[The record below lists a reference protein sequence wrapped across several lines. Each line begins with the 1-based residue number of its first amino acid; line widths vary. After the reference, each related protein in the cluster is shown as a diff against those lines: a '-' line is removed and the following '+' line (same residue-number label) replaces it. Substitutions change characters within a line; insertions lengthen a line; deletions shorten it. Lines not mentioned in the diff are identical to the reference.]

1 MSDDKKVIF
10 SMSRV
15 SKIYS
20 STNKQVLKDIYLSF
34 FYGAKIGILGLN
46 GSGKSSLLKIIAGV
60 DKNYQGDVVFAS
72 GYTVGY
78 LEQEPQLDESKTVIE
93 VVREGVAE
101 IVAILDEFNKI
112 NDMFGLPEVYED
124 ADKMQKLMDRQA
136 ELQDKIDASGA
147 WELDTKLEI
156 AMDALRT
163 PDADT
168 PIKVLSGGEK
178 RRVALCRLLLQQP
191 DVLLL
196 DEPTNHLDAESVL
209 WLEQHLQQYAGTVIA
224 VTHDRYFLDNVA
236 GWILELDRGEG
247 IPWKGN
253 YSSWLE
259 QKGKRLEQEEKVASK
274 RRKTLE
280 RELEWVR
287 QGAKGRQTKQ
297 KARLQNYD
305 KLLNEDQ
312 KQLEEKLEIYIPNG
326 PRLGTNVIDAK
337 GVAKAFGDKLLYDN
351 LNFTLPQAGIVGI
364 IGPNG
369 AGKSTIFRMIMG
381 EEKPDAG
388 EFTIGDTVKIAY
400 VDQSHSNIDPNKSI
414 WENFCDGQELIMMGG
429 RQVNSRAYLSRFN
442 FGGSDQNKKVSTLSG
457 GERNRLHLAM
467 TLKEE
472 GNVLLLDEPTNDLDI
487 NTLRALEEGLEN
499 FAGCAVVISH
509 DRWFLDRICTHILA
523 FEGNSE
529 VYFFEG
535 GFSDYEENRKKR
547 LGTDITPKRIKYK
560 KLIRN

>member
-15 SKIYS
+15 
-20 STNKQVLKDIYLSF
+20 NKTYQGAQKPVLKDIYLSF

-46 GSGKSSLLKIIAGV
+46 GSGKSTLLKIIAGV
-60 DKNYQGDVVFAS
+60 DKSYQGDVVFS
-72 GYTVGY
+72 PGYTVGY

-93 VVREGVAE
+93 IVREGVAE
-101 IVAILDEFNKI
+101 TVAILEEFNSL
-112 NDMFGLPEVYED
+112 NDQFMLPEVYED

-136 ELQDKIDASGA
+136 DLQDKIDAAGA

-163 PDADT
+163 PEADT
-168 PIKVLSGGEK
+168 PISVLSGGEK

-209 WLEQHLQQYAGTVIA
+209 WLEQHLQQYSGTVIA

-253 YSSWLE
+253 YSSWLD
-259 QKGKRLEQEEKVASK
+259 QKSKRLEQEEKTASK

-280 RELEWVR
+280 RELDWVR

-312 KQLEEKLEIYIPNG
+312 KELDEKLELYIPNG
-326 PRLGTNVIDAK
+326 PRLGTNVIEAK
-337 GVAKAFGDKLLYDN
+337 GVAKGFGDKLLYDN

-369 AGKSTIFRMIMG
+369 AGKTTIFRMIMG
-381 EEKPDAG
+381 EQQPDAG
-388 EFTIGDTVKIAY
+388 EFVVGETVKIAY
-400 VDQSHSNIDPNKSI
+400 VDQSHSNIDPEKTI
-414 WENFCDGQELIMMGG
+414 WENFADGQELIMMGG

-442 FGGSDQNKKVSTLSG
+442 FSGSDQNKKVSALSG
-457 GERNRLHLAM
+457 GERNRLHLAI

-472 GNVLLLDEPTNDLDI
+472 GNVLLLDEPTNDLDV
-487 NTLRALEEGLEN
+487 NTLRALEEGLDN
-499 FAGCAVVISH
+499 FAGCGVIISH
-509 DRWFLDRICTHILA
+509 DRWFLDRVCTHILA
-523 FEGNSE
+523 FEGDSE

-535 GFSDYEENRKKR
+535 SFSEYEENRRKR
-547 LGTDITPKRIKYK
+547 LGGDLTPKRIKYR
-560 KLIRN
+560 KLIR

>member
-10 SMSRV
+10 SMSKV
-15 SKIYS
+15 NKIYS

-46 GSGKSSLLKIIAGV
+46 GSGKSSLLKIIAGL
-60 DKNYQGDVVFAS
+60 DKNYQGDVVFAPN
-72 GYTVGY
+72 YTVGY
-78 LEQEPQLDESKTVIE
+78 LEQEPQLDETKTVIE
-93 VVREGVAE
+93 IVREGAAE
-101 IVAILDEFNKI
+101 TYAILNEFNEI
-112 NDMFGLPEVYED
+112 NDSFGLPEVYED

-136 ELQDKIDASGA
+136 ELQDKIDAAGA
-147 WELDTKLEI
+147 WEIDTKLEI

-168 PIKVLSGGEK
+168 PINVLSGGEK

-236 GWILELDRGEG
+236 GWILELDRGQG

-253 YSSWLE
+253 YSSWLD
-259 QKGKRLEQEEKVASK
+259 QKSKRMEQEEKSASK
-274 RRKTLE
+274 HRKTLE

-312 KQLEEKLEIYIPNG
+312 KALDEKLEIYIPNG
-326 PRLGTNVIDAK
+326 PRLGTNVIEAK
-337 GVAKAFGDKLLYDN
+337 NVAKAFGDKLLYDD

-381 EEKPDAG
+381 EQQPDGGTFSIG
-388 EFTIGDTVKIAY
+388 ETVKIAY
-400 VDQSHSNIDPNKSI
+400 VDQTHSNIDNEKSI
-414 WENFCDGQELIMMGG
+414 YENFCDGQELMMMGG

-442 FGGSDQNKKVSTLSG
+442 FGGSDQNKKVATLSG

-499 FAGCAVVISH
+499 FAGCAVIISH
-509 DRWFLDRICTHILA
+509 DRWFLDRVCTHILA
-523 FEGNSE
+523 FEGDSQ
-529 VYFFEG
+529 VYCFEG
-535 GFSDYEENRKKR
+535 SFSDYEENKRKR
-547 LGTDITPKRIKYK
+547 LGKDITPTRIKYK